1 MKCPNRV
8 YLNEDA
14 FDVLRPRLA
23 YFECPACAKSL
34 SAHELELRTDVDPA
48 MVYVV
53 DPQRIETLRL
63 RQA

>member
-14 FDVLRPRLA
+14 IDVLRPRLE
-23 YFECPACAKSL
+23 YFECPACAKPL

-53 DPQRIETLRL
+53 DPLRL
-63 RQA
+63 TTLSERG